1 MNKIIEILI
10 DRDNLT
16 EKEAIDILNNV
27 RQQISDINY
36 GPIETE
42 QIIMD
47 ELGLEMDYIMD
58 ILYD

>member
-36 GPIETE
+36 EPIETE